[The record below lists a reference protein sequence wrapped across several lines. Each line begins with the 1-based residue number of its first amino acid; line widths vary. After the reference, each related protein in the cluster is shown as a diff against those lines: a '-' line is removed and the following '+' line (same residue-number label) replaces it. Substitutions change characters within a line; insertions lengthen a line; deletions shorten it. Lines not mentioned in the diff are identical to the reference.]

1 MCKPR
6 DFPDKDD
13 FEKIAELQYR
23 ERRHSRL
30 FEVAARKSGVSTLQL
45 QLLIQVVGFR
55 SRSWA
60 YVGELAERLQILP
73 HGAASL
79 VSRCEALDLVRRR
92 ASRIDGRKIEVHLL
106 PTGEDALAKAVL
118 EYQALLRATPWEW
131 LIDGDFQDTLS
142 DRGMER
148 PQFERLPARRPIG
161 PEAACAVAAPGERAA
176 RVQKRSA
183 RYGAG
188 SVNGASPVII
198 SASRRPVTGPSVS
211 P

>member
-1 MCKPR
+1 
-6 DFPDKDD
+6 
-13 FEKIAELQYR
+13 
-23 ERRHSRL
+23 
-30 FEVAARKSGVSTLQL
+30 
-45 QLLIQVVGFR
+45 
-55 SRSWA
+55 
-60 YVGELAERLQILP
+60 
-73 HGAASL
+73 
-79 VSRCEALDLVRRR
+79 
-92 ASRIDGRKIEVHLL
+92 
-106 PTGEDALAKAVL
+106 LAKAVL

-131 LIDGDFQDTLS
+131 LIDGDFQDTMS